1 MKYFDNLEM
10 FDNPAKDL
18 GHGDFLDFV
27 SSASKGELD
36 EYEIRDFAEALAQN
50 VKEET
55 VWNIITGGGDE

>member
-36 EYEIRDFAEALAQN
+36 EYEIRDFAETLAQY
-50 VKEET
+50 VKEGT
-55 VWNIITGGGDE
+55 IWDFITRDDDE